1 MIHMMNKNFPAYLSF
16 ILQDQL
22 FPKDFISELIR
33 KSCCQTKAKEIHL
46 CTWDSEKMI
55 LTTPKDKSTDAGQS
69 IAQASW
75 FKDAF
80 ADLNIAKKGK
90 GRLPAPPPESLFN
103 LAADRSVKTIHDKP
117 ASNPKGGKKRPSNKN
132 TSEAVNLTGSD
143 EESAPSSGTSSAP
156 RSANTMSKGGSNPNS
171 SSEEEDDSGSQDA
184 ASGG

>member
-1 MIHMMNKNFPAYLSF
+1 
-16 ILQDQL
+16 
-22 FPKDFISELIR
+22 
-33 KSCCQTKAKEIHL
+33 
-46 CTWDSEKMI
+46 MI

-103 LAADRSVKTIHDKP
+103 LAADRSVKTIHDTP
-117 ASNPKGGKKRPSNKN
+117 ASTPKEGKKRPPNKN
-132 TSEAVNLTGSD
+132 NSKAVNLTGSD

-156 RSANTMSKGGSNPNS
+156 HSANTMSKGDSPPNS
-171 SSEEEDDSGSQDA
+171 SSDEEDDSAIQDA
-184 ASGG
+184 VGGR